1 MLEWRPTLLISMGN
15 VIISCPF
22 YKHRKAL
29 YNLSN
34 LYMIFQYLLC
44 EQSIPLYCRW
54 QTHFPF
60 SQVPWP
66 LQLFG
71 QLEPFLFLPIT
82 ALIVRELESSLNTP
96 ICQSPLDKSLTTVT
110 ISLLLRETA
119 LSYRGWK
126 EMFVSVFKELFDI
139 ELSAD
144 LCK

>member
-1 MLEWRPTLLISMGN
+1 MKQHYSLDATIKAYTIHQYGKCKNIMAVFPT
-15 VIISCPF
+15 
-22 YKHRKAL
+22 AL
-29 YNLSN
+29 YNLCSS
-34 LYMIFQYLLC
+34 YMILQYLLC

-71 QLEPFLFLPIT
+71 QLDPFLFLPIT

-119 LSYRGWK
+119 LSYRG
-126 EMFVSVFKELFDI
+126 
-139 ELSAD
+139 
-144 LCK
+144 